1 MSSVE
6 QFNFHE
12 LLRFRYDLD
21 IPGFVRVAV
30 QKQLKRE
37 EILVS
42 LHVISNISEATEKM
56 PLFAAVSREKD
67 LSRDEILV
75 WLDIAYGG
83 TMNPVRLSRKLQ
95 MPLHI
100 AEAALSVLAEKG
112 VLGDPWRVR

>member
-1 MSSVE
+1 MSSVDR
-6 QFNFHE
+6 FNFRE
-12 LLRFRYDLD
+12 LLRFRYDHD

-30 QKQLKRE
+30 RKQLKRE

-42 LHVISNISEATEKM
+42 LQVISNMSEAPQKM
-56 PLFAAVSREKD
+56 PLFAAVSREKE

-83 TMNPVRLSRKLQ
+83 TMNPARLSRKLE

-100 AEAALSVLAEKG
+100 AENALSVLVEKG
-112 VLGDPWRVR
+112 VLGDPWRV